1 MRSMTEPVSLSLGAL
16 VSGAKDAGELLDKIG
31 LLDALKNK
39 LVGAP
44 EEASHKLTVALSE
57 VSVSYELLYRTLV
70 RLAHLS
76 FTKEERADS
85 ERFLYELSTGE
96 LGAAIA
102 KARGHCGVIDNI
114 RQKHLD
120 GLFDRLFRPKRA
132 QDLKDL
138 FVILSQFDNQL
149 MRTLDALDG
158 EGRAAA
164 TVILTAV
171 RGNKLPLARALAKRA
186 NRELEGPLT
195 KLADGM
201 ATLWRVQAN
210 IKVKA
215 GATK

>member
-1 MRSMTEPVSLSLGAL
+1 MRGMVEPVTASFGTLAA
-16 VSGAKDAGELLDKIG
+16 GAKDAAELLDKIG

-44 EEASHKLTVALSE
+44 EEASQKLSVALSE
-57 VSVSYELLYRTLV
+57 VSVSYDLLYRNLL

-76 FTKEERADS
+76 FTKEERGDS
-85 ERFLYELSTGE
+85 ERFLFELSTGV
-96 LGAAIA
+96 LGGAIA

-114 RQKHLD
+114 RKKHLD
-120 GLFDRLFRPKRA
+120 GLFDRLFRPTRA
-132 QDLKDL
+132 QELKDL
-138 FVILSQFDNQL
+138 FEDLSNFDNQL

-158 EGRAAA
+158 EGRTAA
-164 TVILTAV
+164 TNILAAV
-171 RGNKLPLARALAKRA
+171 RNNDLKQAKALAKRA
-186 NRELEGPLT
+186 NRELEAPLT

-210 IKVKA
+210 IKVTS